1 LQNQDVSESK
11 NKKKDKKPKKSR
23 RIYKIDINETRHRFL
38 SELLYLYYY
47 EMKNKF
53 PNSFKI
59 QLLSNFFALQYKR
72 KEMLCVF
79 QMRSFIKSKLSKID
93 QCCHYINECYLLNE
107 ISKV

>member
-1 LQNQDVSESK
+1 MQNLGASESK
-11 NKKKDKKPKKSR
+11 YKKKNKKPTKSR

-59 QLLSNFFALQYKR
+59 
-72 KEMLCVF
+72 
-79 QMRSFIKSKLSKID
+79 
-93 QCCHYINECYLLNE
+93 
-107 ISKV
+107 